1 MCRKVRFSGIDYSGR
16 NPISHI
22 QYNIAMFLCISLL
35 CMSMRSRMARLYTV
49 TIKVFKCKANWY
61 NYCVC
66 IVFFIPGRFGTETSC
81 CLQLVKNSANVQLG
95 NYQNNTKKYFL
106 FQVSWKLQVYSYC
119 ILTSLILFYYYFL
132 WISIFYHSLCINS
145 L

>member
-81 CLQLVKNSANVQLG
+81 CLQLVKNSAKVQLG
-95 NYQNNTKKYFL
+95 NYQNKKKNISSSKSLGNYRCIPIVFWLLWFYF
-106 FQVSWKLQVYSYC
+106 
-119 ILTSLILFYYYFL
+119 IIILFKYPSFTTA
-132 WISIFYHSLCINS
+132 FV
-145 L
+145 